1 MIGARRNSTARQ
13 ACELIGGFYL
23 LQCLL
28 TVSFCIP
35 EDQMA
40 EVCSTELM
48 ARSKT
53 LSGTRSHVGYDP
65 VVVACSRSCY

>member
-1 MIGARRNSTARQ
+1 
-13 ACELIGGFYL
+13 
-23 LQCLL
+23 
-28 TVSFCIP
+28 
-35 EDQMA
+35 MA

-53 LSGTRSHVGYDP
+53 LSGTRSHAGYDP